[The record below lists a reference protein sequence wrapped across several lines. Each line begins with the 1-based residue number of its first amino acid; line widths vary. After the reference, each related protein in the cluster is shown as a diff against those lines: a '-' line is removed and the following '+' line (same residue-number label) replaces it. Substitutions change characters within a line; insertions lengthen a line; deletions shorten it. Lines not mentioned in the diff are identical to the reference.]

1 MDSSCMNTHVS
12 SNMLAKTKAS
22 LIERRKSENVGA
34 KSWKAELRLKKELM
48 SPQKPRSCPTTL
60 HYRAFGDF
68 PETQNSCRRTN
79 LNSSFRIFCSLKKV
93 LLVYH
98 DHYWMTKHGRGE
110 GSILVSWSLL
120 DDGTWEEKEMVQ
132 KENNILIDETRT
144 DLRQGFQGIH
154 QSSSFVPHLVS
165 CSQSLSQLTL
175 LIIQFLAPLSFVIQN
190 FSIFTLM
197 ISLDEHLFLSFCS

>member
-68 PETQNSCRRTN
+68 PGAQNSCRRTN
-79 LNSSFRIFCSLKKV
+79 LNSSFRIFCSLKRV

-98 DHYWMTKHGRGE
+98 DHYWMMEHGRRRKWCKKRT
-110 GSILVSWSLL
+110 ISWLMKQEL
-120 DDGTWEEKEMVQ
+120 TWDKAFTEST
-132 KENNILIDETRT
+132 LI
-144 DLRQGFQGIH
+144 FFV
-154 QSSSFVPHLVS
+154 SSSVIN
-165 CSQSLSQLTL
+165 LSIWERSNVVTCNTL
-175 LIIQFLAPLSFVIQN
+175 KKWRSYN
-190 FSIFTLM
+190 TG
-197 ISLDEHLFLSFCS
+197 

>member
-68 PETQNSCRRTN
+68 PGTQNSCRRTN
-79 LNSSFRIFCSLKKV
+79 PSSSFRIFCSLKRV

-98 DHYWMTKHGRGE
+98 DHYWMMEHGRRGKWCKKRT
-110 GSILVSWSLL
+110 ISWLMKQELTWDKAFRESTNLL
-120 DDGTWEEKEMVQ
+120 
-132 KENNILIDETRT
+132 
-144 DLRQGFQGIH
+144 
-154 QSSSFVPHLVS
+154 
-165 CSQSLSQLTL
+165 
-175 LIIQFLAPLSFVIQN
+175 
-190 FSIFTLM
+190 
-197 ISLDEHLFLSFCS
+197 HLFLIWFPVRNPSHSSHFLLFSF

>member
-68 PETQNSCRRTN
+68 PGTQNSCQRTN
-79 LNSSFRIFCSLKKV
+79 PSSSFRIFCSLRKV

-98 DHYWMTKHGRGE
+98 DFYWMMEHGRRRKWCKKRT
-110 GSILVSWSLL
+110 ISWLMKQELTWDKAFRESTHLL
-120 DDGTWEEKEMVQ
+120 
-132 KENNILIDETRT
+132 
-144 DLRQGFQGIH
+144 
-154 QSSSFVPHLVS
+154 
-165 CSQSLSQLTL
+165 
-175 LIIQFLAPLSFVIQN
+175 
-190 FSIFTLM
+190 
-197 ISLDEHLFLSFCS
+197 HLFLIYLSICGFSSYVGSKHTVFLRFFCYNCSHQ

>member
-1 MDSSCMNTHVS
+1 MAFPVFMMGSSCMSTHVS

-68 PETQNSCRRTN
+68 PGTQNSCRWTN
-79 LNSSFRIFCSLKKV
+79 LNSSSWIFCSLKKV

-98 DHYWMTKHGRGE
+98 DHYWMTEHGRGVV
-110 GSILVSWSLL
+110 SILVYHDHYWMMEHGRRRKWCKKRTISWLMKQELTWDKAFRDSTNLL
-120 DDGTWEEKEMVQ
+120 Y
-132 KENNILIDETRT
+132 
-144 DLRQGFQGIH
+144 
-154 QSSSFVPHLVS
+154 
-165 CSQSLSQLTL
+165 
-175 LIIQFLAPLSFVIQN
+175 
-190 FSIFTLM
+190 
-197 ISLDEHLFLSFCS
+197 LFLI